1 MKQKY
6 LLLCLLTFF
15 CGVIQAQ
22 ISQSE
27 KLRLEKEVMGNYQRT
42 KMEGAQLYK
51 TKTGYRVLVTVT
63 SASDH
68 SEARLKSQRL
78 ATEFI
83 LGAESHSVS
92 VYQSDSDGSYSKET
106 FSDKIIQTSLGQV
119 NSMEALTS
127 FPGEQGDMVYSYFL
141 VVSQTNAKK
150 GLAGLMSMVVPGMG
164 QFYKGNTV
172 KGGVFLGLAVAVG
185 TGALVCESTRSS
197 YRNKAIE
204 QPKFTKEYSTKADNW
219 ETGRNV
225 CLGTAGAIYLWNVI
239 DAFFAKSAQK
249 AVVKSKDRGFTFSP
263 QATVDHV
270 GFSLAYKF

>member
-1 MKQKY
+1 MEKKY
-6 LLLCLLTFF
+6 VLLVLLTLI
-15 CGVIQAQ
+15 CGVMHAQ

-27 KLRLEKEVMGNYQRT
+27 KLRLENEVVGNYQRT
-42 KMEGAQLYK
+42 KIEGAQLYK

-63 SASDH
+63 SAANNE
-68 SEARLKSQRL
+68 EARMKSQRL

-83 LGAESHSVS
+83 LGAESNAVS
-92 VYQSDSDGSYSKET
+92 VYQFDSDGSDNKEK

-127 FPGEQGDMVYSYFL
+127 FPGENGNVVYAHFL

-172 KGGVFLGLAVAVG
+172 KGGVFLGLAVAAG

-204 QPKFTKEYSTKADNW
+204 QPKYTKEYTTRANHW
-219 ETGRNV
+219 ETYRNV
-225 CLGTAGAIYLWNVI
+225 CLGATGAIYLWNVI
-239 DAFFAKSAQK
+239 DAFFAKGAQK
-249 AVVKSKDRGFTFSP
+249 AVVKSKNGGLTISP
-263 QATVDHV
+263 KATVNNV
-270 GFSLAYKF
+270 GFSLAYNF